1 MNQNLEKK
9 NHYNFL
15 YSYYQELLTQ
25 KQRDVFESYYFQDY
39 SLSEIAEELN
49 VSRNAIWDLLKKVEV
64 NLDDYEK
71 KLGLYQKSLE
81 TSKLYDDLEKHLDN
95 EGIIILNQI
104 REME

>member
-15 YSYYQELLTQ
+15 YPYYQELLTT
-25 KQRDVFESYYFQDY
+25 KQREVFESYYFQDY

-64 NLDDYEK
+64 NLDEYEK
-71 KLGLYQKSLE
+71 KLGLYQKNIEFTKLLDALE
-81 TSKLYDDLEKHLDN
+81 EHIDE
-95 EGIIILNQI
+95 EGLKILKEI